1 MTHIRKPIQIV
12 VAPSNEGSDQ
22 FVALADD
29 GTMWLREGYWTKEC
43 PDGGV
48 IDGYTVPLPTGPKF
62 RLYQTRKNPYETDY

>member
-48 IDGYTVPLPTGPKF
+48 IDGYTVPPSHWTQIPALPNAEES
-62 RLYQTRKNPYETDY
+62 L